1 MSAKAAVAT
10 AHLTANSA
18 EKRARQAQELAGL
31 SLAEKTTQ
39 LKEQLTKAREIPQGK
54 AQRKGSILTVE
65 IKLLTTYNCTTTTNG
80 GGIPFAF
87 ENRKLAVA
95 FLRIG
100 L

>member
-1 MSAKAAVAT
+1 MKGSCVRKV
-10 AHLTANSA
+10 
-18 EKRARQAQELAGL
+18 
-31 SLAEKTTQ
+31 
-39 LKEQLTKAREIPQGK
+39 LTKAREIPQGK

-65 IKLLTTYNCTTTTNG
+65 IKLLTTYNCTPTTNG

-100 L
+100 I